1 MYLQQI
7 RNTTILFFMIG
18 FRKQVQPRD
27 TADIT
32 SASLYCEIALLSASS
47 ETMTQYH
54 PMSSIQIH
62 CLIFLFYLAI
72 YSIHFLER
80 IKVCLVLNQYNL
92 FYLTCMNVLKA
103 CNLLAI
109 TNACFDCRLLVFLI
123 IRLYYT
129 FLLKQ
134 PPFAHLPSPVPTAQA
149 SQMTVQNA
157 HHLHLSASLDLLYD
171 S

>member
-1 MYLQQI
+1 MGTTNQKLSLTRFSTLRYSLFSSKRI
-7 RNTTILFFMIG
+7 TILFFMIG
-18 FRKQVQPRD
+18 FSKQVQPRD

-109 TNACFDCRLLVFLI
+109 TYARFDYWFLI
-123 IRLYYT
+123 FFIICLCNYL
-129 FLLKQ
+129 FLK
-134 PPFAHLPSPVPTAQA
+134 
-149 SQMTVQNA
+149 
-157 HHLHLSASLDLLYD
+157 
-171 S
+171 

>member
-1 MYLQQI
+1 MGTTNQKLSLTRFSTLRYSLFSSKRI
-7 RNTTILFFMIG
+7 TILFFMIG
-18 FRKQVQPRD
+18 FSKQVQPRD

-80 IKVCLVLNQYNL
+80 IKVCLVLNQYNN
-92 FYLTCMNVLKA
+92 C
-103 CNLLAI
+103 
-109 TNACFDCRLLVFLI
+109 
-123 IRLYYT
+123 LYHSS
-129 FLLKQ
+129 FVIS
-134 PPFAHLPSPVPTAQA
+134 SPQIVWF
-149 SQMTVQNA
+149 
-157 HHLHLSASLDLLYD
+157 HGF
-171 S
+171 